1 MVFMK
6 KCVFYELNQDY
17 KDECLVSVK
26 SLLNHN
32 DIDVFVYCINFI
44 DIDFEN
50 KLKQI
55 SSKINVV
62 SYNIKT
68 DLKCIGVFN
77 SVIDI
82 LSAKFLIFNELL
94 KKYDSVLFLDCDI
107 LIRKNLSEIF
117 ENKNGIY
124 GSIDIL
130 DSAIISKNRKTF
142 FRRFKSNIK
151 SYINAGFVL
160 VNNYTFDIN
169 QYKEI
174 IKKYSFYYPEQD
186 YLNMLEHKVLD
197 IKYCG
202 NHYMPKKILETD
214 FFAFHYFGSEK
225 PFIFI
230 EKLEFMQKV
239 KYIEEYFNVTNS
251 IKHLL
256 TERFI
261 SNVERN
267 LKLYPN

>member
-1 MVFMK
+1 MK

-17 KDECLVSVK
+17 KDGCLVSVK

-62 SYNIKT
+62 FYNIKT
-68 DLKCIGVFN
+68 DLKCIGGFN
-77 SVIDI
+77 SFIDVI
-82 LSAKFLIFNELL
+82 SSKFLIFNELL

-124 GSIDIL
+124 GCN
-130 DSAIISKNRKTF
+130 DSLENVFISKYRKTF
-142 FRRFKSNIK
+142 FRKFKSNIK

-174 IKKYSFYYPEQD
+174 IRKYSFYYPEQD

-202 NHYMPKKILETD
+202 NHYCSKKILETD
-214 FFAFHYFGSEK
+214 FYAFHYFGDEK
-225 PFIFI
+225 PFRFI
-230 EKLEFMQKV
+230 EKLEYIQKV

-267 LKLYPN
+267 LRLYPN

>member
-1 MVFMK
+1 MR

-17 KDECLVSVK
+17 KDGCLVSVK

-44 DIDFEN
+44 DTDFEN

-62 SYNIKT
+62 FYYIKT
-68 DLKCIGVFN
+68 DLKCIGGFN
-77 SVIDI
+77 SFIDVI
-82 LSAKFLIFNELL
+82 SSKFLIFNELL

-124 GSIDIL
+124 GCN
-130 DSAIISKNRKTF
+130 DSLENVFISKYRKTF
-142 FRRFKSNIK
+142 FRKFKSNIK

-174 IKKYSFYYPEQD
+174 IRKYSFYYHEQ
-186 YLNMLEHKVLD
+186 
-197 IKYCG
+197 
-202 NHYMPKKILETD
+202 
-214 FFAFHYFGSEK
+214 
-225 PFIFI
+225 
-230 EKLEFMQKV
+230 
-239 KYIEEYFNVTNS
+239 EY
-251 IKHLL
+251 
-256 TERFI
+256 
-261 SNVERN
+261 
-267 LKLYPN
+267 

>member
-17 KDECLVSVK
+17 KDGCLVSVK

-44 DIDFEN
+44 DTDFEN

-55 SSKINVV
+55 SNKINVV
-62 SYNIKT
+62 FYNVKT
-68 DLKCIGVFN
+68 DLKCIGGFN
-77 SVIDI
+77 SFIDVI
-82 LSAKFLIFNELL
+82 SSKFLIFNELL

-124 GSIDIL
+124 GCN
-130 DSAIISKNRKTF
+130 DSLENVFISKYRKTF
-142 FRRFKSNIK
+142 FRKFKSNIK

-202 NHYMPKKILETD
+202 NHYCPKKILETD
-214 FFAFHYFGSEK
+214 FYAFHYFGDEK
-225 PFIFI
+225 PFRFI
-230 EKLEFMQKV
+230 EKLEYIQKV

-267 LKLYPN
+267 LRLYPN